1 MNDVSEIETDDRAA
15 EAGGREALGL
25 ARAPSA
31 PPAGARVSTAAE
43 NGDAERLGTLLDP
56 GVAVVVDDGDQ
67 HHPAI
72 RVVRGVRDAI
82 TLLLHGM
89 AAKPGLVID
98 ERAVNAQA
106 GLMLSR
112 GDETIAAMA
121 IDFTGGLI
129 SMVWIRLRPVKLRHG
144 NEV

>member
-1 MNDVSEIETDDRAA
+1 MSAESKQTTGPQKPAASNRWRWLVRPAHHRRVHEFRVAA
-15 EAGGREALGL
+15 E
-25 ARAPSA
+25 S
-31 PPAGARVSTAAE
+31 
-43 NGDAERLGTLLDP
+43 GDAERLGTLLDP
-56 GVAVVVDDGDQ
+56 GVAVVVDDGDRR
-67 HHPAI
+67 HPAI

-82 TLLLHGM
+82 TLLVHGM
-89 AAKPGLVID
+89 AARPGLVID

-112 GDETIAAMA
+112 GDETIAAMT

-129 SMVWIRLRPVKLRHG
+129 SMVWIRLRPVRLRHG

>member
-1 MNDVSEIETDDRAA
+1 MSAEAKQTTGRKKTAASKRWGWLVRPPHHRRVHEFRMAA
-15 EAGGREALGL
+15 ER
-25 ARAPSA
+25 
-31 PPAGARVSTAAE
+31 
-43 NGDAERLGTLLDP
+43 GDAERLETLLDP
-56 GVAVVVDDGDQ
+56 GVAVVVDDGDR

-82 TLLLHGM
+82 TLLVHGM

-98 ERAVNAQA
+98 ELAVNAQA

-112 GDETIAAMA
+112 GDETIAAMT

-129 SMVWIRLRPVKLRHG
+129 SMVWIRLRPVRLRHG